1 MHHLDFCYKLRPP
14 TYFMPWS
21 MISLLASFAHSL
33 THSLTVSRTTV
44 PAFEIR
50 SLSAHSL
57 THSLTVSQSAHCP
70 PANFESVRSHRSFVR
85 SFVRLFV
92 RSFVRLFVRLFA
104 RFYFLPST
112 TRRSG
117 SRNDEETNNEAGAM
131 TMTMTMTMMM
141 VRRGVR
147 ARSSFEANVCQS
159 VIRFIQKCIV
169 VHPTNTL
176 AS

>member
-92 RSFVRLFVRLFA
+92 RSFVCSFVC
-104 RFYFLPST
+104 FYFLPST

-117 SRNDEETNNEAGAM
+117 GRNDEETNNEAGAM
-131 TMTMTMTMMM
+131 TMT

-147 ARSSFEANVCQS
+147 ARSSFEANVCQF
-159 VIRFIQKCIV
+159 VIRFIR
-169 VHPTNTL
+169 
-176 AS
+176 ASIPRSSN